1 MCNLI
6 KDIIGYECIYEID
19 TNGIVYGKERKVKK
33 WDGERLI
40 KKAIKTQE
48 ISREG
53 YARVSLFKNGI
64 SKKYSVH
71 RLVAI
76 VFINNKEN
84 KSDVNHK
91 DGNKLNNNINNLEWV
106 SKSENVKHSINI
118 LKNKNGLKY
127 YEKGN
132 NWYREKRNLPY
143 YSISKEIKN
152 KIKSAVNFINDF
164 EDNAINLA
172 KLKSCDIAVCGH
184 IHQPDLKEN
193 YMNSGDWCENCT
205 ALVETLD
212 GKWEIFHFHK

>member
-1 MCNLI
+1 MSKIGNMCNLI
-6 KDIIGYECIYEID
+6 KDIIGYEGIYEIN

-40 KKAIKTQE
+40 KKTIKTQE

-76 VFINNKEN
+76 VFIDNKEN

-118 LKNKNGLKY
+118 LKNKNGLKH

-132 NWYREKRNLPY
+132 NWYKEKNIEPPASKSVLMYDKENNLIQEFKTVTEAGLFLNKHPSQISHYINKKRNNRFY
-143 YSISKEIKN
+143 NFKFKKN
-152 KIKSAVNFINDF
+152 DT
-164 EDNAINLA
+164 
-172 KLKSCDIAVCGH
+172 H
-184 IHQPDLKEN
+184 
-193 YMNSGDWCENCT
+193 
-205 ALVETLD
+205 
-212 GKWEIFHFHK
+212 

>member
-1 MCNLI
+1 MSKIGNMCNLI
-6 KDIIGYECIYEID
+6 KDIIGYEGVYEIN

-48 ISREG
+48 ISKEG

-76 VFINNKEN
+76 VFIDNKEN

-91 DGNKLNNNINNLEWV
+91 DGNKLNNNVNNLEWV

-132 NWYREKRNLPY
+132 NWYKEKNIEPPA
-143 YSISKEIKN
+143 SK
-152 KIKSAVNFINDF
+152 SVLMYD
-164 EDNAINLA
+164 
-172 KLKSCDIAVCGH
+172 
-184 IHQPDLKEN
+184 
-193 YMNSGDWCENCT
+193 
-205 ALVETLD
+205 
-212 GKWEIFHFHK
+212 

>member
-1 MCNLI
+1 MSKIGNMCNLI
-6 KDIIGYECIYEID
+6 KDIIGYEGVYEIN

-53 YARVSLFKNGI
+53 YARVSLFKNGV

-76 VFINNKEN
+76 VFIDNKEN

-91 DGNKLNNNINNLEWV
+91 DGNKLNNNVNNLEWV

-118 LKNKNGLKY
+118 LKNKCGLKF
-127 YEKGN
+127 YEKGK
-132 NWYREKRNLPY
+132 NWYKEKNLPAPASKKVLMFDKNNNLIKEFATVTDAGLFLNKHPAQISYYINKKRN
-143 YSISKEIKN
+143 N
-152 KIKSAVNFINDF
+152 KFYNFKFKTND
-164 EDNAINLA
+164 A
-172 KLKSCDIAVCGH
+172 
-184 IHQPDLKEN
+184 
-193 YMNSGDWCENCT
+193 Y
-205 ALVETLD
+205 
-212 GKWEIFHFHK
+212 